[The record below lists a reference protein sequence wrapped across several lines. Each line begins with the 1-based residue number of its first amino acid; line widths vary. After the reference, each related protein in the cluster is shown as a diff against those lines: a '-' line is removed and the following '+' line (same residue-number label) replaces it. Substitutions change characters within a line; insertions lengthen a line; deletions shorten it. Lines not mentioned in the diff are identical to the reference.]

1 MSIIIQKL
9 ANVVNIID
17 DTRPAGSQ
25 IVTSIEL
32 SSTAKLQFKGG
43 IIPNVV
49 QIWDSNGNQTANI
62 EIVPDLQT
70 QDEGAAAQP
79 WIGTDDELINKLN
92 NEYFTE
98 SAGSGGG
105 AVDATIVADNVGL
118 AKEAKQDIR
127 ITQETCKEAFYTITN
142 NGGDSGDLI
151 GNFEFTYWDGNAF
164 VTYSEDVDG
173 VTFNDI
179 DELVSLLNANQSFFE
194 FYNPPQ
200 NLLPGSHNQD
210 IGIRSGTIDL
220 LTGFKQG
227 LFVLESNDGLF
238 DDSYFFA
245 AAAPSESNTDKIVVN
260 QERILESQNRA
271 YENNQIT
278 HQTYT
283 NPTNLIQTQWKRL
296 SFVCSG
302 AITVTI
308 NGTPII
314 YPFTIGDT
322 EIIGNT
328 YEVDINNSFPVT
340 FDGTGELVVTIL
352 N

>member
-142 NGGDSGDLI
+142 NGGDSSDLI
-151 GNFEFTYWDGNAF
+151 RKF
-164 VTYSEDVDG
+164 
-173 VTFNDI
+173 
-179 DELVSLLNANQSFFE
+179 
-194 FYNPPQ
+194 
-200 NLLPGSHNQD
+200 
-210 IGIRSGTIDL
+210 
-220 LTGFKQG
+220 
-227 LFVLESNDGLF
+227 
-238 DDSYFFA
+238 
-245 AAAPSESNTDKIVVN
+245 
-260 QERILESQNRA
+260 
-271 YENNQIT
+271 
-278 HQTYT
+278 
-283 NPTNLIQTQWKRL
+283 
-296 SFVCSG
+296 
-302 AITVTI
+302 
-308 NGTPII
+308 
-314 YPFTIGDT
+314 
-322 EIIGNT
+322 
-328 YEVDINNSFPVT
+328 
-340 FDGTGELVVTIL
+340 
-352 N
+352 